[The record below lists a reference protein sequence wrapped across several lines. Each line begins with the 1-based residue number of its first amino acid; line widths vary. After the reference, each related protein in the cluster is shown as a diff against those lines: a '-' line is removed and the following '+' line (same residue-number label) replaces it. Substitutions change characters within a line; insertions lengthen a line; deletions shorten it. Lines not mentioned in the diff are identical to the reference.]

1 MEIIMSQQNT
11 QVNGEEIQ
19 IGNEKYVLAPLPLIK
34 MASVKRLMSG
44 GDFMGDDEYVQSLIN
59 AIYWSLLRNYP
70 TLDRAVVENGLDM
83 TNFQPIMNAFM
94 SVNGFANKPSDAEAV
109 AGEAVA
115 S

>member
-19 IGNEKYVLAPLPLIK
+19 LGNEKYVLPPLPLIR

-94 SVNGFANKPSDAEAV
+94 SVNGFANKPSDAEGV